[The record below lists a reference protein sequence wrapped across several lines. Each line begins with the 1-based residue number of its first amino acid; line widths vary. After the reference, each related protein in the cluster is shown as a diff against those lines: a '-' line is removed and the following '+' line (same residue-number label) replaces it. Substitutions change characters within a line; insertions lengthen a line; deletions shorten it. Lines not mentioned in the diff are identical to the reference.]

1 MCLYCG
7 AQERQDRERERV
19 RQERERQE
27 RERQERERQEREREE
42 RERQERERQER
53 ERERARQ
60 ERERQERERQERERE
75 RARQEQERQ
84 EREREERE
92 RERARQERERQE
104 REREERERERAR
116 QERER
121 QERER
126 ERARQEQERQERE
139 REEREREEREREE
152 REREERER
160 ELERERE
167 REKAKRRQKERQ
179 EKMKADLRQKIDSR
193 DHKMAEVK
201 SSEINCNGSL
211 DAEWLEI
218 NSFFSEVMKIVE
230 DAKEKACQTLEDRR
244 RKVKREAQDLTQE
257 LQREIDVLK
266 KATDELDNN
275 PDLELS
281 PVTGLKESADWKNL
295 CDNTSLSFGTL
306 RGMTSAMMKQIGQEI
321 EKLTSKDLKRI
332 STFAVDVKLDPTSA
346 HSSLVISDNGK
357 KVRNGGKTAKDP
369 DSSQRSDMFGSVL
382 GLNRLKSG
390 RSYWEVEVSN
400 KTGWDLGVARCD
412 AYRKGKFSVNP
423 DKGYWVTAYYG
434 DKKYAARTIPP
445 VNLSFKEKP
454 RKVGV
459 YVDYEEGL
467 VSFYDVMSQSHIYS
481 FTECSFGGEILPYFS
496 LKPDEKNSDPLII
509 SAMEKQ

>member
-1 MCLYCG
+1 M
-7 AQERQDRERERV
+7 AQ
-19 RQERERQE
+19 
-27 RERQERERQEREREE
+27 
-42 RERQERERQER
+42 
-53 ERERARQ
+53 
-60 ERERQERERQERERE
+60 
-75 RARQEQERQ
+75 
-84 EREREERE
+84 
-92 RERARQERERQE
+92 
-104 REREERERERAR
+104 
-116 QERER
+116 
-121 QERER
+121 
-126 ERARQEQERQERE
+126 
-139 REEREREEREREE
+139 
-152 REREERER
+152 
-160 ELERERE
+160 
-167 REKAKRRQKERQ
+167 ERQ

-201 SSEINCNGSL
+201 SSEINCNGRL

-244 RKVKREAQDLTQE
+244 RKVKREAQDLTQK

-266 KATDELDNN
+266 KATDDLDNN
-275 PDLELS
+275 PDLEHS
-281 PVTGLKESADWKNL
+281 PVTGLKESANWKTL
-295 CDNTSLSFGTL
+295 CDNTSLFFGTL
-306 RGMTSAMMKQIGQEI
+306 RGTTSAMMKQIGQEI
-321 EKLTSKDLKRI
+321 EKLASKDLERI
-332 STFAVDVKLDPTSA
+332 FTFAVDVKLDPTSA

-369 DSSQRSDMFGSVL
+369 NSPQRFDIFGSVL

-390 RSYWEVEVSN
+390 KSYWEVEVSN

-412 AYRKGKFSVNP
+412 AYRKGKFLVTP
-423 DKGYWVTAYYG
+423 DKGYWVTAHNG

-445 VNLSFKEKP
+445 VNLSFKVKP

-481 FTECSFGGEILPYFS
+481 FTECSFGGEILPYFCLH

>member
-1 MCLYCG
+1 MCSYCG
-7 AQERQDRERERV
+7 AQERQDRVRQERERQE
-19 RQERERQE
+19 REREERERQE

-92 RERARQERERQE
+92 RERARQEQE
-104 REREERERERAR
+104 R

-121 QERER
+121 QEREK
-126 ERARQEQERQERE
+126 QERE
-139 REEREREEREREE
+139 RQEREREE

-167 REKAKRRQKERQ
+167 REKAKKLQKERQ

-218 NSFFSEVMKIVE
+218 NSFFSQVMKIVE
-230 DAKEKACQTLEDRR
+230 DAKEKACQALEDRR

-266 KATDELDNN
+266 KATDDLDNN

-306 RGMTSAMMKQIGQEI
+306 RGTTSAMMKQIDQEI
-321 EKLTSKDLKRI
+321 EKHASKDLKRI

-369 DSSQRSDMFGSVL
+369 DSPQRSDMFGSVL

-412 AYRKGKFSVNP
+412 GYRKGKFSVNP
-423 DKGYWVTAYYG
+423 DKGYWVTAHYG

-445 VNLSFKEKP
+445 VNLSFKGKP

-459 YVDYEEGL
+459 FVDYEEGL

-481 FTECSFGGEILPYFS
+481 FTECSFGGEILPYFRLP